1 MEVIQYSKLK
11 TQQEKNEYLKRC
23 HPNEDPKLFE
33 DDPSLFDKDGFMIP
47 PKDTKDSQIEIL
59 TEHLSKLTN
68 QLNNLTLIVNGPKDI
83 RQK

>member
-11 TQQEKNEYLKRC
+11 TKKEKQDYLKRC
-23 HPNEDPKLFE
+23 HPNEDSKLFE

-47 PKDTKDSQIEIL
+47 QKDTKDIQIEML

-68 QLNNLTLIVNGPKDI
+68 QLNNLTLIVNGQKDI